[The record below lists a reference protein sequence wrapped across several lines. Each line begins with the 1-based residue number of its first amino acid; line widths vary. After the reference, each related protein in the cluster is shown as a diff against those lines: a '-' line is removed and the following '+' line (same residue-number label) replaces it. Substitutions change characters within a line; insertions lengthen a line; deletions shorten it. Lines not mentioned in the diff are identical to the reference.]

1 MEGPGK
7 GRWTFRV
14 PVLRPRGV
22 AALSALG
29 LAAAAASAVIVAA
42 WLGSA
47 WAALAAAVALPVAAG
62 LLHLSRNSPSPVSAL
77 RTAAGAG
84 HWQVRLPGGWRDAAL
99 LDQRRGP
106 AWLTLT
112 LQPLSSGSTAF
123 NDHHVTFTVW
133 QRTLRPDCWRRL
145 CLLAGA
151 ARRVSKAVGLR
162 EAT

>member
-14 PVLRPRGV
+14 PVLRPSG
-22 AALSALG
+22 AALLPALG
-29 LAAAAASAVIVAA
+29 LAGAVASIVAA
-42 WLGSA
+42 VAQYGTA
-47 WAALAAAVALPVAAG
+47 WAAAVTLALLPLAAG
-62 LLHLSRNSPSPVSAL
+62 LLHLSRHSLSPVSAL
-77 RTAAGAG
+77 STAAGSDP
-84 HWQVRLPGGWRDAAL
+84 WQVRLPDGWRDATL
-99 LDQRRGP
+99 VDQRRGP
-106 AWLTLT
+106 VWLTLT
-112 LQPLSSGSTAF
+112 LQLMPSGSMAF

-151 ARRVSKAVGLR
+151 SRRASPAVRLR

>member
-1 MEGPGK
+1 M
-7 GRWTFRV
+7 

-22 AALSALG
+22 AALSDLG
-29 LAAAAASAVIVAA
+29 LAAAAVSLVTAVA
-42 WLGSA
+42 WLGAA
-47 WAALAAAVALPVAAG
+47 WAALVAMAALLLAAG
-62 LLHLSRNSPSPVSAL
+62 LLHLARHSLSPVSAL
-77 RTAAGAG
+77 RTAAGAAC
-84 HWQVRLPGGWRDAAL
+84 WQVRLPDGWRDAAL

-112 LQPLSSGSTAF
+112 LQLLPSGSMAF

-151 ARRVSKAVGLR
+151 ARRASPAVRLR